1 MVQWL
6 DTYNRRCWHLVST
19 PLVPQRGCFCHVQHK
34 QDLRAG
40 LNTSGPQLIWANPKR
55 VKTQTAFPHS
65 LLFKFEEKNNTQSVA
80 GEDKTLGILAKAAE
94 TLTQAETSATKHTHT
109 RVFTENKVTK
119 GRDKHNRSTSRIQG
133 PRGTTEVLL
142 GQRLLHNE
150 QRGQERRRWDMN
162 KSCLRATQ
170 GT

>member
-1 MVQWL
+1 MVHWL

-40 LNTSGPQLIWANPKR
+40 PNTSGPQLIWANPKR

-94 TLTQAETSATKHTHT
+94 TLTQAETSATKHTHAYLQKIKWQREET
-109 RVFTENKVTK
+109 NITGAHPTYRVR
-119 GRDKHNRSTSRIQG
+119 G
-133 PRGTTEVLL
+133 GTTEVLL